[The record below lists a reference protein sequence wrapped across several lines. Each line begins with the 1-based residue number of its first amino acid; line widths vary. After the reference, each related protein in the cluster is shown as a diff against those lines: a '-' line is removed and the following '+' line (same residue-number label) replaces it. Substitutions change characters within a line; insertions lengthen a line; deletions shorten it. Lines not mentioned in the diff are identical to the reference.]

1 MERSRPESTCKLRSR
16 VRLLQSPRCWE
27 LSDGPMVATP
37 NVRQTRGGTRR
48 DRDRNPRASSEAGSV
63 FCNYFSDGNVVMVQW
78 WLLQTCAKRDGA
90 WRDRGWYPW
99 TVGLS
104 PLRHS
109 MQRSLTIHRAILSKY
124 LPKTP
129 LLSTIPEICNTVG
142 SENSVN
148 MQWRPL
154 QMCLKRDDACQ
165 ERDGANLRI
174 HLYDWPSGI
183 AETLGQIPFQ
193 SMSASRFK
201 YSNMEGDESDLR
213 YSVHS
218 LQSVAS
224 FPCQYANVPSFA
236 KAGKSRVSE

>member
-1 MERSRPESTCKLRSR
+1 MGHMERSRPESTCKLRSR
-16 VRLLQSPRCWE
+16 VRRLQSPRCWE
-27 LSDGPMVATP
+27 LGDGPMVATP
-37 NVRQTRGGTRR
+37 NVRRTRWGTR
-48 DRDRNPRASSEAGSV
+48 
-63 FCNYFSDGNVVMVQW
+63 
-78 WLLQTCAKRDGA
+78 
-90 WRDRGWYPW
+90 RDRGWYPW
-99 TVGLS
+99 TVGHS

-109 MQRSLTIHRAILSKY
+109 MQRSLIVHRAILSKY

-129 LLSTIPEICNTVG
+129 HLSTIPEICNCVG

-154 QMCLKRDDACQ
+154 QMCSKRDDACQ

-174 HLYDWPSGI
+174 NLFDWPSGI

-224 FPCQYANVPSFA
+224 FPCQYAKV
-236 KAGKSRVSE
+236 GKYRVSG